1 MIFSLWK
8 PIGRSTHLFVKSYG
22 DRIGERITHTG
33 SLDPMAE
40 GVVVVLTGEDR
51 FLKEK
56 YSNSDKEYEFE
67 ILIGVS
73 TDSHDLLGLINDQ
86 YKEDCSVQL
95 IVGKLGKILSDF
107 IGTFKQAVPDF
118 SAKRIKGKSFFDL
131 AKRGEKLPEISERVT
146 IQKLE
151 ISGCYIRK
159 KEEILE
165 QIEEKIHQVQG
176 NFRQEEI
183 LISWRRYF
191 KNDLKPGTE
200 IKIVK
205 LTAIT
210 SKRTYIRGLVRDLS
224 ELLKTPMLTYSIIR
238 TRNGDYTK
246 GDCINLKS

>member
-86 YKEDCSVQL
+86 YKEFFL
-95 IVGKLGKILSDF
+95 FIKLF
-107 IGTFKQAVPDF
+107 IK
-118 SAKRIKGKSFFDL
+118 
-131 AKRGEKLPEISERVT
+131 
-146 IQKLE
+146 
-151 ISGCYIRK
+151 
-159 KEEILE
+159 
-165 QIEEKIHQVQG
+165 
-176 NFRQEEI
+176 
-183 LISWRRYF
+183 
-191 KNDLKPGTE
+191 
-200 IKIVK
+200 
-205 LTAIT
+205 
-210 SKRTYIRGLVRDLS
+210 
-224 ELLKTPMLTYSIIR
+224 
-238 TRNGDYTK
+238 
-246 GDCINLKS
+246 